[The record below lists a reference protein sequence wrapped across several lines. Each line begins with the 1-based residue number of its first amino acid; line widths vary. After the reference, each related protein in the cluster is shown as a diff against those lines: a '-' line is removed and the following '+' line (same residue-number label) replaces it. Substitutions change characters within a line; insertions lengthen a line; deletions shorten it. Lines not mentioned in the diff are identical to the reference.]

1 MTAEATR
8 KKEHDTEKRSVK
20 MRASDSKLIVDN
32 GTTAFAAPVLKT
44 VY

>member
-1 MTAEATR
+1 MTAEASR

-32 GTTAFAAPVLKT
+32 GTTAIATPASKFV
-44 VY
+44 